1 MRYEG
6 FSEIAG
12 SLEKGQEM
20 AGSRLRMDVEQAVWK
35 EAGAVVGGS

>member
-20 AGSRLRMDVEQAVWK
+20 AGGRLRTDEEQAVWK
-35 EAGAVVGGS
+35 EAGEDVGGS